1 MTRASIADK
10 RRRGHWLWRGLA
22 VLLFWLALF
31 YYVSPIFGAARLAG
45 ALRSGDP
52 SVIAD
57 SIDFRSLRRSV
68 ARQVLS
74 EADSAA
80 TGVQR
85 SFAIQVGTQPVA
97 TWLDSMLTVETI
109 SQLLAGKMPAV
120 LEVSGKTLTP
130 LPPLEVDGIA
140 DMLRLWWRSGFL
152 SFGEYR
158 VVVGADGAETGLRF
172 RPASFSLTRGF
183 VWRLA
188 GIELPKPLL
197 EAAVR
202 HWREVETAS

>member
-1 MTRASIADK
+1 MTRASIVEQ
-10 RRRGHWLWRGLA
+10 RRRGHWAWRSLA
-22 VLLFWLALF
+22 VLLFWLMLF

-52 SVIAD
+52 TLIAN
-57 SIDFRSLRRSV
+57 SIDFRSLRQSV
-68 ARQVLS
+68 ARQVLT

-85 SFAIQVGTQPVA
+85 SFAIKVGTRPVA
-97 TWLDSMLTVETI
+97 AWLDRMLTVETI
-109 SQLLAGKMPAV
+109 SQLLAGKLPQV
-120 LEVSGKTLTP
+120 LDVSGKTLPP
-130 LPPLEVDGIA
+130 LPPLQVDGIA
-140 DMLRLWWRSGFL
+140 DMARLWWRSGFL
-152 SFGEYR
+152 TFGEYR
-158 VVVGADGAETGLRF
+158 LVVGDDGAATGLHF

-183 VWRLA
+183 VWRLS

-202 HWREVETAS
+202 QWRAVETAL